1 MATQV
6 LEPPIGAPEL
16 TSQETTRQWNR
27 SSILQLLREEADL
40 ILARAADPAYDKPI
54 YGLDNLRW
62 YLDLSKDWGVVT
74 LAELFQQSPGK
85 LLDVGAYYGL
95 IGGAAI
101 RAGWQVSAV
110 DQCPMPSFSGL
121 AAESRGVDKAVCN
134 VCVDTLPYDTSS
146 FDAILCNEVLEHL
159 VYAPHLFFRE
169 IRRVLRPGGRLY
181 LTTPNPAALS
191 KLIRLARG
199 KNNEPHFETF
209 WREDDAYEYKGRTFF
224 KSMRETRLWTIDE
237 MKQALSE
244 FGLKVADYYYYG
256 NTTTDGQ
263 LLTTSRR
270 IRFTVN
276 RWIRPAVKRNRL
288 LGGGTIV
295 IATKA

>member
-6 LEPPIGAPEL
+6 LEPRLGTPEF
-16 TSQETTRQWNR
+16 TSQDSTREWTR
-27 SSILQLLREEADL
+27 RSILQLLRKEADL
-40 ILARAADPAYDKPI
+40 ILQRASDPALDKPF
-54 YGLDNLRW
+54 YGIENLRW

-74 LAELFQQSPGK
+74 LTELFQQAPGK

-101 RAGWQVSAV
+101 RAGWCVSAV
-110 DQCPMPSFSGL
+110 DQSPMPSFSGL
-121 AAESRGVDKAVCN
+121 AMESRGVDKAICN
-134 VCVDTLPYDTSS
+134 VCVDPLPYADAS

-169 IRRVLRPGGRLY
+169 IHRVLRPGGHLY

-191 KLIRLARG
+191 RLVRLARG
-199 KNNEPHFETF
+199 MNNEPHFEIF

-224 KSMRETRLWTIDE
+224 KFMRETRLWTIDE
-237 MKQALSE
+237 MKRAMSE
-244 FGLKVADYYYYG
+244 SSLNVADYYYYG

-263 LLTTSRR
+263 LLTAARR
-270 IRFTVN
+270 IRFSIN
-276 RWIRPAVKRNRL
+276 RWIRPFVKRNRL
-288 LGGGTIV
+288 MGGEQS
-295 IATKA
+295 